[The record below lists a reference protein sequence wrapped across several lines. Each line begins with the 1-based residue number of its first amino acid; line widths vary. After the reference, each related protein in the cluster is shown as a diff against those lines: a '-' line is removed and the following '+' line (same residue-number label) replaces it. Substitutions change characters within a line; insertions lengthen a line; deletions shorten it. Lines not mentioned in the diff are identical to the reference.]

1 MSSETVSIMR
11 MNAKDDRI
19 ANDVTGL
26 AKLEANAIAG
36 AEDAT

>member
-1 MSSETVSIMR
+1 MSSDTVSIMC
-11 MNAKDDRI
+11 MNARRLRI

-36 AEDAT
+36 AEDTT